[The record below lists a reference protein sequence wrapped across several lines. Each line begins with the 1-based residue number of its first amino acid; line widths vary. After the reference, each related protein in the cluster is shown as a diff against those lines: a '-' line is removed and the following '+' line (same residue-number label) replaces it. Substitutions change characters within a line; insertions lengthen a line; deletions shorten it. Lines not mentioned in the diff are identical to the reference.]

1 MKSVGIARNY
11 IITDDGASYLFESS
25 WKKPYTD
32 RGIRNV
38 LAKYVAK
45 AGIERKISP
54 HRLRHF
60 LLVWLKKLGVEDS
73 HIQAYSGK
81 LTRQSLG
88 VYSEVSVEGIPKKNT
103 IGLSENFRFNRFDKY
118 RIWFCVRT

>member
-1 MKSVGIARNY
+1 VGIDRNY

-25 WKKPYTD
+25 WKKLYTD

-88 VYSEVSVEGIPKKNT
+88 VYSEVSVEDTQKEYNRI
-103 IGLSENFRFNRFDKY
+103 IGKFP
-118 RIWFCVRT
+118 V